1 MNKAEKKAI
10 VNPDNPNGIYLY
22 EYPVING
29 IKQYIQVRGTDRK
42 NPLMLF
48 IHGGPGGLMAG
59 FTHFVHKGWEE
70 KFTLVNWDQRNSC
83 KTYFANKDK
92 AREIAKTG
100 TMADYL
106 KDIDEIIAYLHG
118 VYDFEKII
126 IVGFSW
132 GSVIGAEYARCY
144 PENVLCYIGIG
155 QIVSYYDSL
164 KHTCDKLSELA
175 KDNPKELAQLE
186 AFEKVISENGGFT
199 KEFFIAQRGYMAVAT
214 KYLSKN
220 SKPFPFKETLA
231 SPLLNFKEKLF
242 IFKSDFTL
250 YEQTFRTLEN
260 YDFKDDMNYKVPVL
274 FVFGDEDFVCP
285 NELIADC
292 FDNITAPVKR
302 FEVISKAGHS
312 CFCDQPESY
321 NEIINSFLTKIKA
334 VQ

>member
-48 IHGGPGGLMAG
+48 IHGGPGGSMAG

-92 AREIAKTG
+92 AREVAKTG

-132 GSVIGAEYARCY
+132 GSAIGSEYAKLHPENLLCY
-144 PENVLCYIGIG
+144 ISIGQLTNYRENVLFTCKKLLEIIPKGSKDTKKVKHIINSFPENVSWDKTLMKCMRNYLPLCSKYIVRHAKRVPFK
-155 QIVSYYDSL
+155 QIFAS
-164 KHTCDKLSELA
+164 
-175 KDNPKELAQLE
+175 
-186 AFEKVISENGGFT
+186 
-199 KEFFIAQRGYMAVAT
+199 
-214 KYLSKN
+214 
-220 SKPFPFKETLA
+220 PFMNFKETVNSSLPKYNLLTKSYETMLA
-231 SPLLNFKEKLF
+231 
-242 IFKSDFTL
+242 
-250 YEQTFRTLEN
+250 
-260 YDFKDDMNYKVPVL
+260 YDFRNNTNYKVPVL
-274 FVFGDEDFVCP
+274 FVFGDEEIVCNP
-285 NELIADC
+285 ELVAEC
-292 FDNITAPVKR
+292 FEEISAPQKR
-302 FEVISKAGHS
+302 IEIIPKASHS
-312 CFCDQPESY
+312 CFFDQPESY
-321 NEIINSFLTKIKA
+321 NEIIDSFLTEIKA
-334 VQ
+334 V